1 VDGRSHQPHESTLAA
16 ADSGPLGSPPA
27 NPICVAVR
35 PSNLRPILAASLV
48 PMLWSGSFYLTFVW
62 MAVYMSSLS
71 DAPVPYAFGINTVC
85 MFLSLCLFFP
95 MAGIA
100 SDRLGRRAVMTFGGV
115 SCAVLG
121 PVAIRLISSGNA
133 GSALAGQLSLGVA
146 VSCYGAP
153 MCAWLVE
160 AFRDPDARLTSANI
174 GYNIAQALAGGSA
187 PALATLVA
195 DRWGSSAPGYL
206 YSVLAALALVGLWLV
221 ADDPAQ
227 PLSSRDAPS
236 TELQEPT
243 SSSPR
248 HSTPSLRGRVRGDFT
263 SIPSTEDESN
273 G

>member
-1 VDGRSHQPHESTLAA
+1 
-16 ADSGPLGSPPA
+16 
-27 NPICVAVR
+27 
-35 PSNLRPILAASLV
+35 
-48 PMLWSGSFYLTFVW
+48 

-95 MAGIA
+95 LAGIA

-121 PVAIRLISSGNA
+121 PVAIRLISSGNP
-133 GSALAGQLSLGVA
+133 GSALVGQLSLGVA

-187 PALATLVA
+187 PALATLAA

-248 HSTPSLRGRVRGDFT
+248 HSTPSLHGRVRGDFT